1 MKNFLHDLEA
11 LNVQNRTVGIIE
23 NGTWACT
30 VGDKIEN
37 YIDENLKL
45 FDVLPERVTI
55 NTSLNEANEN
65 DMEALAGS
73 IIESMEKIREIKEK
87 SADQK

>member
-87 SADQK
+87 SAK